1 VNSRALL
8 ALIRR
13 EILRGRR
20 ALLIFGALTG
30 GALLL
35 ALLRGGAGA
44 TTAVAI
50 TALVSGLLTLL
61 GPSGDLGSDKL
72 LGHLEA
78 DRVLPVPAAL
88 VAAGRLLGA
97 SVRLTP
103 IGIGTL
109 AVAVSLHREIGFG
122 PAAVVMIPVLPLAA
136 MVLASMVSWTLLALN
151 ARWQFRNLW
160 WLPVTLLAGPQV
172 VMAMLPPQLK
182 AAIRD
187 WISDAGAAVAAFAVT
202 PAGALAAVLSLT
214 LLPIAV
220 FLLAVRVFAGGL
232 ERYRYDQQVMGAL
245 LGKAPRRELGAIG
258 RGALIAVAR
267 LRIRIALEQQRRQG
281 IFLGILL
288 IVLMAGSEGL
298 QEFAGIYLRVL
309 AVMLPAGIA
318 IQLSAARG
326 AGYLEGLQQL
336 PHPARLVALGHLAAV
351 AVMAAPGAVVILL
364 SRLAVGRAVSFADGL
379 VLWGWFAAGAWVAA
393 VLAVWLKPR
402 HLGLGAVLVVAFLAG
417 WYALAG
423 GTGMLEQLARSVD
436 GFRRFR
442 QSAGVALP
450 LSATFLVA
458 MAGVPVFARGLT
470 TYQFAGK

>member
-1 VNSRALL
+1 MSSRALG
-8 ALIRR
+8 ALVRR
-13 EILRGRR
+13 EVLRGRR
-20 ALLIFGALTG
+20 SLLIFGGLTG

-35 ALLRGGAGA
+35 ALLKGGAGA
-44 TTAVAI
+44 TTAVSII
-50 TALVSGLLTLL
+50 TLVSGLLTLL

-78 DRVLPVPAAL
+78 DRVLPVSSQL

-97 SVRLTP
+97 SVRLVP

-109 AVAVSLHREIGFG
+109 AVAVSLHREFGFG
-122 PAAVVMIPVLPLAA
+122 PAAVVLLPLLPLTA
-136 MVLASMVSWTLLALN
+136 MVIASMMSWTLLALN

-160 WLPVTLLAGPQV
+160 WVPVTLLAGPQV
-172 VMAMLPPQLK
+172 VVSMLPPAVK
-182 AAIRD
+182 AAMRQ
-187 WISDAGAAVAAFAVT
+187 WVTVAGGDVAAFGAT
-202 PAGALAAVLSLT
+202 PAGALTVLLSLT
-214 LLPIAV
+214 LLPLAIF
-220 FLLAVRVFAGGL
+220 FLACRVFASGL

-267 LRIRIALEQQRRQG
+267 LRIRIALEQQRRQA

-288 IVLMAGSEGL
+288 VVLMAGSEGL

-351 AVMAAPGAVVILL
+351 AIMAIPGAVVILL
-364 SRLAVGRAVSFADGL
+364 SRLAGGRAVTLGDGL

-402 HLGLGAVLVVAFLAG
+402 HIGLGAAMAVAFLAG
-417 WYALAG
+417 WYAMAG
-423 GTGMLEQLARSVD
+423 GPGMLEQLARSVD

-442 QSAGVALP
+442 QSAGITLP

-458 MAGVPVFARGLT
+458 LTGVPVFARGLT
-470 TYQFAGK
+470 TYQFGGK